1 MKNEDFI
8 KVGKLRYAEVRII
21 QSENWKITSER
32 YWGME
37 QLLLTENMHIYLFK
51 KTVIILML
59 IENQ

>member
-1 MKNEDFI
+1 MKKDFI

-51 KTVIILML
+51 KPVIILML